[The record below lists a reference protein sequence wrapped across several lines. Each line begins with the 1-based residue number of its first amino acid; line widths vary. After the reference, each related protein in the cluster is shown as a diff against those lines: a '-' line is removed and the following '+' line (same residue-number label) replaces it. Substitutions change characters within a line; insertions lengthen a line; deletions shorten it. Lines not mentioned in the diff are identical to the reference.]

1 MSEFE
6 YVAVLVSL
14 VLGLG
19 IANIL
24 SGLGRMIIKRHEYQ
38 VDLVH
43 LMWSLALFL
52 VLVLNWWVFFQ
63 LSKFNQWSF
72 EFFLTVIIWTVL
84 FYLMSVLL
92 FPPDKSSM
100 PNYGKLFEQN
110 RNWFLGL
117 FIASNLTDIALTALR
132 EQLFN
137 PPFYLPFV
145 LHFVVLGVI
154 GIVVK
159 SRKYHLGMAVYIFF
173 ISLTWAFWVRLLLG
187 K

>member
-24 SGLGRMIIKRHEYQ
+24 SGLGRIIIRRHEYSI
-38 VDLVH
+38 DLVH
-43 LMWSLALFL
+43 LVWSLALFL

-63 LSKFNQWSF
+63 LSQFNQWTF
-72 EFFLTVIIWTVL
+72 EFFLTVIVWTVL

-92 FPPDKSSM
+92 FPPDKNGM
-100 PNYGKLFEQN
+100 PNYGELFEQN

-117 FIASNLTDIALTALR
+117 FIASNLADIVLTALR
-132 EQLFN
+132 DQLFN

-154 GIVVK
+154 GIIVK
-159 SRKYHLGMAVYIFF
+159 SRKYHLGLAIYIFF

>member
-24 SGLGRMIIKRHEYQ
+24 TGIGRMINRRSEFSL
-38 VDLVH
+38 DLVH
-43 LMWSLALFL
+43 IMWSLALFV

-63 LSKFNQWSF
+63 LNTFTEWSF
-72 EFFLTVIIWTVL
+72 EFFLVVVIWAVF
-84 FYLMSVLL
+84 FYLMSVVLY
-92 FPPDKSSM
+92 PIEKNTVQD
-100 PNYGKLFEQN
+100 YGLIFEKN
-110 RNWFLGL
+110 RPWFLGL
-117 FIASNLTDIALTALR
+117 FIASNLSDIALTALR
-132 EQLFN
+132 GQLLN

-145 LHFVVLGVI
+145 LHFVVLGII
-154 GIVVK
+154 GLLTN
-159 SRKYHLGMAVYIFF
+159 SRRYHTFLASYVFG

-187 K
+187 N